1 MSPAVLLVV
10 AEVAPHK
17 NYQSIPCRTFIIDK
31 YNITGTIYYKNIFFK
46 YNKESNIQTILLV
59 PESFIDTENGM

>member
-31 YNITGTIYYKNIFFK
+31 YNITIYYKNIFLK